1 MNLIILGPQGSG
13 KGTQAKLLAEK
24 FGLLH
29 LSSGDLLR
37 EQARSGSAKGKIIAD
52 LLSKGDLLP
61 FETVL
66 EVLEPAIMQAKDG
79 FILDGTPRDV
89 RQAEHLD
96 YFLNQNGQRIDKVV
110 YLSLPPEDSLT
121 RLLKR
126 AQIEHRPDDTPD
138 TIKHRL
144 EVYER
149 ETKPV
154 LDYYRA
160 KGLVVEIDGRPDIQT
175 IFKDIVSRLTL
186 A

>member
-1 MNLIILGPQGSG
+1 MNLIILGAPGSG
-13 KGTQAKLLAEK
+13 KGTQAKLLTEK
-24 FGLLH
+24 FDLSH

-37 EQARSGSAKGKIIAD
+37 AEAVSGSAKGKIIAD
-52 LLSKGDLLP
+52 LLAKGDLLP

-66 EVLEPAIMQAKDG
+66 EVLEPAFKQARGG

-89 RQAEHLD
+89 KQAEYLD
-96 YFLNQNGQRIDKVV
+96 WFLQKNALQIDKVI
-110 YLSLPPEDSLT
+110 YLSLPAEDSLT

-126 AQIEHRPDDTPD
+126 AQIEHRTDDTPE

-144 EVYER
+144 EIYDQ
-149 ETKPV
+149 ETTPV

-160 KGLVVEIDGRPDIQT
+160 KGLVIDVDGRPDIQT
-175 IFKDIVSRLTL
+175 IFKDIVTHLTT

>member
-1 MNLIILGPQGSG
+1 MNLVILGPQGSG

-24 FGLLH
+24 FSLVH

-37 EQARSGSAKGKIIAD
+37 AEADSGSQKGKIIAD
-52 LLSKGDLLP
+52 LLARGSLLP

-66 EVLEPAIMQAKDG
+66 EVLEPALKKAKDG
-79 FILDGTPRDV
+79 FILDGTPRDLK
-89 RQAEHLD
+89 QAEYLD
-96 YFLNQNGQRIDKVV
+96 YFLDKIGIKIDKVI

-126 AQIEHRPDDTPD
+126 AQIEHRSDDTPE

-144 EVYER
+144 EIYEQ
-149 ETKPV
+149 ETTPV

-160 KGLVVEIDGRPDIQT
+160 KDLVIEIDGRPDIQT
-175 IFKDIVSRLTL
+175 IFKDIIAHLTL